1 LNFDEYPKEK
11 PEMKKNSRVSP
22 EARARIS
29 AAQRERWKKHR
40 ESKDAVV
47 TVATMTEAPPS
58 IYLDELNQEVIKI
71 ERRLRFDSEFIHN
84 LLRDA
89 LPLMKGGN
97 PSAWTLVE
105 AALKHVQ
112 STTTKVGA

>member
-1 LNFDEYPKEK
+1 
-11 PEMKKNSRVSP
+11 MKKNSRVSP
-22 EARARIS
+22 EARERIA
-29 AAQRERWKKHR
+29 AAQRERWKRHR

-47 TVATMTEAPPS
+47 TVATMTEAPPLY
-58 IYLDELNQEVIKI
+58 IDEPNHEVIKI
-71 ERRLRFDSEFIHN
+71 GQPRRFDSEFIHN

-97 PSAWTLVE
+97 PSASTLIE

-112 STTTKVGA
+112 STTTKVET